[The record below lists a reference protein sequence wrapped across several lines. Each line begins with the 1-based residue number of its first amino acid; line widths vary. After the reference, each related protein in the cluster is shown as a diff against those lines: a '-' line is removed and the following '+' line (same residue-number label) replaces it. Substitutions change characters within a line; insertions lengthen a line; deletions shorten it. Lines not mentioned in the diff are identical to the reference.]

1 MYRALERGIIR
12 SARTEI
18 TASAPGYPGPQA
30 SVEVTRRWLASV
42 WEVGQFVEALATA
55 SASLEHAAV
64 EVIDG
69 SVVDA
74 RTVRRTALSVWRY
87 LQRSRYRSTP
97 FGLFAGIGQLSFG
110 ATTLVTQRAE
120 SILTRPDALWV
131 DEVVTRL
138 EADPAMLLRAV
149 VVTDETCLRHRT
161 ELVLPHRP
169 GGDRPSEVRL
179 RLTEPVRDIVD
190 LARSPIGVSDLVAKL
205 DGAYPGATTQRLL
218 QTIASLT
225 SAGVLHSDLRPSS
238 DAPDPMAHIT
248 RHLPKE
254 SLSASP
260 PALAVDLASGVE
272 ATLPTTVAEALE
284 RSLAVMAGMSPYPS
298 GAPAWR
304 DYHARFLE
312 AYSLGALVPVL
323 DLVDQRTGLGY
334 PAGFRG
340 SVTASPAPLNSSR
353 DEHLLALVQAA
364 TRSGEIEVA
373 ITERDID
380 ALSVGRAERVPASVE
395 LTASIEASSAADI
408 DRGDF
413 RLVCAGLSAAA
424 GTTTGRFLPILPESA
439 RRTLGQTFADIPALA
454 QHAVR
459 VQITAPPLRIRTG
472 NVTRSGTI
480 GLEVLP
486 VGEHHQAAT
495 MAVSD
500 LAVGAT
506 PGRLYLLHLPTGR
519 QIEPFVMNAVE
530 LTSATHPLVRFLSE
544 LPRSHTS
551 VMTPFYWGA
560 AQRLPFLPRV
570 RHGRVVLSEAR
581 WLLKATDLSVMGADA
596 LGEWRE
602 RWNVPATVYLGSD
615 DQRLRIDLTDS
626 AQRDCLLAELT
637 QHDRV
642 TLTEAPSEDAY
653 GWIGRAHQITLAFAA
668 DQDQAPEPPIYAAQV
683 GTTPRHER
691 VPGRDQTVL
700 LKLYAPAEAH
710 NEILTSGLTDLLNA
724 HADVL
729 TWWFTRYQDPEPHLR
744 IRLRLRTPDALGT
757 VASEVGAHVAN
768 GRARSCVSWASD
780 LPEYGRY
787 GTGGVLDAAEDVFAA
802 DSRAAL
808 AQAAIADPCEREA
821 VTAASLVDLS
831 VALLGS
837 RIDAL
842 RWLTNYLPRNPSAQ
856 ERSIQDRAIQF
867 SAPTLPDDV
876 QCASLTELWK
886 ARSAAIAT
894 YAGLLNETGAEP
906 ANIVASLLHMH
917 LNRVHGIAPEDEPSR
932 LRTARTAALSWLK
945 RQEPPA

>member
-1 MYRALERGIIR
+1 MYRALERGLIR

-18 TASAPGYPGPQA
+18 TASASGYPGPQA
-30 SVEVTRRWLASV
+30 SVDVTRRWLASV
-42 WEVGQFVEALATA
+42 WVEGQFVEALATA
-55 SASLEHAAV
+55 SPSLEHAAV

-69 SVVDA
+69 SVVDV

-97 FGLFAGIGQLSFG
+97 FGMFAGVGQLSFG
-110 ATTLVTQRAE
+110 AATSVTQRAE
-120 SILTRPDALWV
+120 SILTRPDAHWV
-131 DEVVTRL
+131 DEVATRV
-138 EADPAMLLRAV
+138 EADPALLLGAV
-149 VVTDETCLRHRT
+149 VVANETCLRHGT
-161 ELVLPHRP
+161 TLVLPHHP

-179 RLTEPVRDIVD
+179 RLTEPVRDILD
-190 LARSPIGVSDLVAKL
+190 LARSPIAVSDLVAKL
-205 DGAYPGATTQRLL
+205 DGAYPGATTQQLL
-218 QTIASLT
+218 QMIASLVG
-225 SAGVLHSDLRPSS
+225 AGVLHSDLRPSS
-238 DAPDPMAHIT
+238 DDPDPIAHLR

-254 SLSASP
+254 SLSALP
-260 PALAVDLASGVE
+260 PAFAVDLSSGVE
-272 ATLPTTVAEALE
+272 ATLPAMVAEALE
-284 RSLAVMAGMSPYPS
+284 RSLEVMARMSPYPS

-304 DYHARFLE
+304 GYHARFLE

-323 DLVDQRTGLGY
+323 DLVDPRTGLGY

-340 SVTASPAPLNSSR
+340 SAKASPPPPSVAR
-353 DEHLLALVQAA
+353 DEHLLGLVQAA

-373 ITERDID
+373 LTERDIN
-380 ALSVGRAERVPASVE
+380 ALSVGRAEHVPASVE
-395 LTASIEASSAADI
+395 LTASVEASSAAAL

-439 RRTLGQTFADIPALA
+439 RRGLGQTYADLPALA
-454 QHAVR
+454 QDAVR

-472 NVTRSGTI
+472 NVTRSGTL
-480 GLEVLP
+480 GLDVLP
-486 VGEHHQAAT
+486 IGEHHQAAT

-506 PGRLYLLHLPTGR
+506 PERLYLLHLPTGR
-519 QIEPFVMNAVE
+519 QVEPFVMNAVE

-551 VMTPFYWGA
+551 VMTPFYWGT

-581 WLLKATDLSVMGADA
+581 WLLKEIDLSVMSAEA

-602 RWNVPATVYLGSD
+602 RWNIPATVYLGSD
-615 DQRLRIDLTDS
+615 DQRLRIDLTDI
-626 AQRDCLLAELT
+626 AQRDCLLAELKR
-637 QHDRV
+637 HGVV
-642 TLTEAPSEDAY
+642 TLTEAPCEDAY
-653 GWIGRAHQITLAFAA
+653 GWIGRAHQFTLGFAA
-668 DQDQAPEPPIYAAQV
+668 DQDQASEPPTYAALV
-683 GTTPRHER
+683 GTTPRDER

-700 LKLYAPAEAH
+700 LKIYAPAEAH
-710 NEILTSGLTDLLNA
+710 NELLTSGLIDLLDA
-724 HADVL
+724 HADVR

-744 IRLRLRTPDALGT
+744 IRLRLSAPDAFGT
-757 VASEVGAHVAN
+757 VASEIGAYVAS
-768 GRARSCVSWASD
+768 GRARGSVSWASD

-787 GTGGVLDAAEDVFAA
+787 GVGAVLDAAEDVFAA

-808 AQAAIADPCEREA
+808 AQAVIAGPCEREA
-821 VTAASLVDLS
+821 VTAVSLVDLS

-837 RIDAL
+837 RTDAL
-842 RWLTNYLPRNPSAQ
+842 RWLTDHLPRNPSAQ
-856 ERSIQDRAIQF
+856 ERSIQDRAIRL
-867 SAPTLPDDV
+867 SASTALDELQHAD
-876 QCASLTELWK
+876 LIELWK
-886 ARSAAIAT
+886 ARGAAIAT
-894 YAGLLNETGAEP
+894 YADLLSEAGAEP
-906 ANIVASLLHMH
+906 TNVLASLLHMH